1 MLHMFN
7 ADADVETTYP
17 IAGIIQN
24 VGKEATLSEPCRISG
39 VTQAMQKLVA
49 VNMSGGVV
57 NAIEVMQATC
67 KIPALDLW
75 VEEAR
80 KDFAEAT

>member
-1 MLHMFN
+1 MFN

-24 VGKEATLSEPCRISG
+24 VAKETTLAEPCRIHG
-39 VTQAMQKLVA
+39 VSQANLKLIA
-49 VNMSGGVV
+49 VNMSGGRV
-57 NAIEVMQATC
+57 NAVEIMQMAC
-67 KIPALDLW
+67 KMLPMDAW

-80 KDFAEAT
+80 KDLCKEVA